1 MPIFHLWQPVRRQSH
16 RIRAFLKPEFSMGLS
31 PPFCSFYFRAQTP
44 LVWIFWSTSSAK
56 LLSAPFSL
64 RTFRFHDVRT
74 DGISWCSVRSHTAL
88 YKSLEMY
95 RVHGKSVRG
104 TFQAIYTKSGDMVH
118 ISLLV
123 GLLALSGCAVC
134 MVIIAAYKNGR
145 KRNS

>member
-1 MPIFHLWQPVRRQSH
+1 MEDIL
-16 RIRAFLKPEFSMGLS
+16 ILM
-31 PPFCSFYFRAQTP
+31 TD
-44 LVWIFWSTSSAK
+44 SAK
-56 LLSAPFSL
+56 EAGCLL
-64 RTFRFHDVRT
+64 RQMGIHT
-74 DGISWCSVRSHTAL
+74 DTLKVVASMENQETIKRSVSRGVGISVISRLAADDAIKLGDVLCFL